1 MKKIFS
7 LLAVAALAVGT
18 TAPVHAD
25 WNKTY
30 VKVML
35 DPGHGGEDPGAG
47 RSGLPYEAELV
58 LRCSMAMKGWLEG
71 QRCPLRMTR
80 TTNVT
85 VSLSARR
92 SASISYDPW
101 VFCSVHLNAFNGTAH
116 GTETWYYWANR
127 SPSLAQKTQS
137 ELVSR
142 LGTTNRGVKQNGWT
156 VITGAS
162 YIPAILTEGLFV
174 DNVTENNMINNNNNA
189 GFKAW
194 VNAHLQ
200 GFKNFMNSENAG
212 IDVDAN
218 YGGAVTPP
226 TPQKNPTITCGSDL
240 YFECY
245 VGQHP
250 ELDLQI
256 TGKDLDNNIDVLCN
270 ASRFS
275 IVGGTVIEDNKT
287 KTSLGKTGG
296 TVKVRLD
303 DSGSAVDWNLNGE
316 YSWAN
321 ITITSGSVTK
331 KVSLACKVKPNPLQP
346 TEKWNISEAKG
357 NKTSKGYDASQLRN
371 FCYKDGKIYA
381 VYKNADIIVLNAQ
394 TGDKLGFLKRGD
406 VVTGG
411 TLRLCDVKTV
421 SGKIV
426 ACNIATAG
434 NNENL
439 RIYAWDSD
447 NANPYL
453 VKEIAPSE
461 FNGANRL
468 GDCLE
473 VSGDWNSDVWFSFG
487 SGKDANN
494 ANKTRIIEWNK
505 KGSNWTKQSYE
516 VVNQWGNDL
525 STQATVRVYHQSGGW
540 WIDGKDS
547 YPTWV
552 TLKDGKAV
560 RGTFV
565 DTGESWGSSHHE
577 FYYGGQ
583 KHSAN
588 IVFNGKIYKA
598 GSETVV
604 DPDKNYLG
612 GRMRIVQDLT
622 GDFTRVQNVGDYPSD
637 KVTETYDFN
646 GQTMTRET
654 TVGLGLTSRN
664 TNATGDCFV
673 NTDGEKYLEAW
684 VLSTTHG
691 MAYYAHGSV
700 PAQNPAKL
708 ELQEPE
714 GQGTVD
720 PKPDPDP
727 QPSYEFNDD
736 ASKMALVW
744 ESSKNNST
752 KAWHDITAAKP
763 ARDIAYNNGKLYV
776 LNSKPWADPTITV
789 VDAYTGEKK
798 ADLNVTTLAGKSGV
812 VNRGGSITFLDGKLI
827 CITVTDVPS
836 GTLARNNYIYKWD
849 NDNAVPEQ
857 VYTYEGLQLLP
868 KAFGH
873 AVSAS
878 GTWNDGRIWVT
889 TQGSNEVVYFP
900 VKNNKVEAPQVIT
913 LKDAK
918 GNALKGGDEGRGTGR
933 VIDNGNNTFWLNSA
947 NAAPT
952 LYNYDGTPVLA
963 MQAAA
968 FGTNVGG
975 SGMDVQK
982 FGNRTYLAAIT
993 YQDGTNKAG
1002 SQFSLYDITG
1012 GADKVEKSTLTLSAK
1027 PEGFGGT
1034 KNDQVISN
1042 ALLSNDRQDGHVLD
1056 AWACVP
1062 FQGIAH
1068 YSYNG
1073 WIQTG
1078 VDDITADEA
1087 ANDTEAVYYNL
1098 QGVRMSKDNLAPGLY
1113 IRKAGK
1119 KATKVLVK

>member
-1 MKKIFS
+1 MP
-7 LLAVAALAVGT
+7 A
-18 TAPVHAD
+18 HAD
-25 WNKTY
+25 WNRPY
-30 VKVML
+30 VKIML
-35 DPGHGGEDPGAG
+35 DPGHGGSDPGAG
-47 RSGLPYEAELV
+47 RSPMPYEHDLV
-58 LRCSMAMKGWLEG
+58 LRCCKAMQGWLTG
-71 QRCPLRMTR
+71 QGLNSSTLKLTR
-80 TTNVT
+80 TGNYD
-85 VSLSARR
+85 VSLSSRR
-92 SASISYDPW
+92 QQSISFDPW
-101 VFCSVHLNAFNGTAH
+101 VFCSVHLNAFNGSAH

-127 SPSLAQKTQS
+127 SPSLAQKVQS
-137 ELVSR
+137 ELVNR
-142 LGTTNRGVKQNGWT
+142 LGRTNRGVKQNGWT

-174 DNVTENNMINNNNNA
+174 DNETENNMINNNNNA

-194 VNAHLQ
+194 VNGHLQ
-200 GFKNFMNSENAG
+200 GFKNFMNSAGENAG
-212 IDVDAN
+212 ITGDAN
-218 YGGAVTPP
+218 YGGSAPVTPP
-226 TPQKNPTITCGSDL
+226 TTKTPTIKASTSGL
-240 YFECY
+240 HFEMY
-245 VGQHP
+245 SGETPTLEFTV
-250 ELDLQI
+250 
-256 TGKDLDNNIDVLCN
+256 TGKDLTENIAV
-270 ASRFS
+270 STGSGRFVPS
-275 IVGGTVIEDNKT
+275 P
-287 KTSLGKTGG
+287 TSLPKTGG
-296 TVKVRLD
+296 TVKVTYKPMAGNEVGTVGPEGTLAKGTFFKIILKSKGAKD
-303 DSGSAVDWNLNGE
+303 
-316 YSWAN
+316 
-321 ITITSGSVTK
+321 VTVEMTADIK
-331 KVSLACKVKPNPLQP
+331 ARPLAP
-346 TEKWNISEAKG
+346 TEKWNVSETKG

-381 VYKNADIIVLNAQ
+381 IYQNADIIVLNAQ

-406 VVTGG
+406 VVKGG

-426 ACNIATAG
+426 ACNLATASSK
-434 NNENL
+434 ENL

-453 VKEIAPSE
+453 VKEIAPAD
-461 FNGANRL
+461 FHGARRL

-473 VSGDWNSDVWFSFG
+473 VTGDWNSDVWFSFG
-487 SGKDANN
+487 SGKDADNT
-494 ANKTRIIEWNK
+494 NKTRIIEWNK
-505 KGSNWTKQSYE
+505 KGNNWTSQSYE
-516 VVNQWGNDL
+516 VVTQYGSIQNDL

-547 YPTWV
+547 YPTWA
-552 TLKDGKAV
+552 TLNGGKAV
-560 RGTFV
+560 RQTYV

-583 KHSAN
+583 KHSVN
-588 IVFNGKIYKA
+588 LVFDSKYYENDKL
-598 GSETVV
+598 V
-604 DPDKNYLG
+604 DAKNYLG
-612 GRMRIVQDLT
+612 GRMRIIQDLS
-622 GDFTRVQNVGDYPSD
+622 GDFTRMQTVGDYPS
-637 KVTETYDFN
+637 K
-646 GQTMTRET
+646 
-654 TVGLGLTSRN
+654 GLGNVSRN

-673 NTDGEKYLEAW
+673 NTDGKNYLEAW

-691 MAYYAHGSV
+691 LAYYAHGSV
-700 PAQNPAKL
+700 PKQNPAKL
-708 ELQEPE
+708 DLQEPE

-744 ESSKNNST
+744 ESSKNNGT
-752 KAWHDITAAKP
+752 KAWHDITTTNLP
-763 ARDIAYNNGKLYV
+763 AHDIAYNNGKLYV
-776 LNSKPWADPTITV
+776 LNSRPYQNPAVIV

-798 ADLNVTTLAGKSGV
+798 ADLNVTTLAGKLGL
-812 VNRGGSITFLDGKLI
+812 VNRGGSITFFDGKLI
-827 CITVTDVPS
+827 CITVTDAPKED
-836 GTLARNNYIYKWD
+836 TNRNFYMYKWD
-849 NDNAVPEQ
+849 NDSAVPEQ
-857 VYTYEGLQLLP
+857 IYTYEGLQLLP

-1027 PEGFGGT
+1027 PEGFGDT
-1034 KNDQVISN
+1034 KNNQVISN

-1078 VDDITADEA
+1078 VEDITADEA

-1098 QGVRMSKDNLAPGLY
+1098 QGVRMSSDNLAPGLY

>member
-47 RSGLPYEAELV
+47 RSGYPYEAELV

-71 QRCPLRMTR
+71 QHCPLRMTR
-80 TTNVT
+80 TTNAT

-174 DNVTENNMINNNNNA
+174 DNINENNMINNNNNA

-218 YGGAVTPP
+218 YGAAVTPP
-226 TPQKNPTITCGSDL
+226 TPQKNPTISCASDL

-256 TGKDLDNNIDVLCN
+256 TGKDLDNNITVTSN
-270 ASRFS
+270 AGRFNL
-275 IVGGTVIEDNKT
+275 VGSSDPLGGKT
-287 KTSLGKTGG
+287 SVSLGKTGG
-296 TVKVRLD
+296 TVKVRLH
-303 DSGSAVDWNLNGE
+303 DSGAACE
-316 YSWAN
+316 YNTNDDNKQTWMN
-321 ITITSGSVTK
+321 ISITSGSVK
-331 KVSLACKVKPNPLQP
+331 KTVLLACKVKPNPLQP

-381 VYKNADIIVLNAQ
+381 IYQNADIIVLNAQ

-426 ACNIATAG
+426 ACNLATAG

-461 FNGANRL
+461 FNGAYRL

-473 VSGDWNSDVWFSFG
+473 VTGDWNSDVWFSFG
-487 SGKDANN
+487 SGKDADNT
-494 ANKTRIIEWNK
+494 NKTRIIEWNK
-505 KGSNWTKQSYE
+505 KGNNWTKQSYE
-516 VVNQWGNDL
+516 VVNQWGNSL

-547 YPTWV
+547 YPTWA

-577 FYYGGQ
+577 FYFGGQ

-598 GSETVV
+598 GSETDV
-604 DPDKNYLG
+604 DPNKNYLG

-673 NTDGEKYLEAW
+673 NTDGKNYLEAW

-691 MAYYAHGSV
+691 IAYYAHGSV
-700 PAQNPAKL
+700 PKQTPAEL
-708 ELQEPE
+708 ELQNPE
-714 GQGTVD
+714 ESGTVD
-720 PKPDPDP
+720 PDPVDP
-727 QPSYEFNDD
+727 TPVVDELGD
-736 ASKMALVW
+736 LTEVW
-744 ESSKNNST
+744 HYSTKKNNLPSWFDKT
-752 KAWHDITAAKP
+752 NFSRSAVVLGDKVIVANSKAWGSTAIKAIDIDNP
-763 ARDIAYNNGKLYV
+763 ANATDVNITGIAGGTIVVGALATLNGKLV
-776 LNSKPWADPTITV
+776 ACNSAATNHNFTVYMWKNGLDQAPEVILKAEKLDVPVGDNMYISNNRIAVAGTANSALKVVWYQINANGSVDPTAHTITV
-789 VDAYTGEKK
+789 
-798 ADLNVTTLAGKSGV
+798 NAGKAVG
-812 VNRGGSITFLDGKLI
+812 NR
-827 CITVTDVPS
+827 
-836 GTLARNNYIYKWD
+836 
-849 NDNAVPEQ
+849 
-857 VYTYEGLQLLP
+857 
-868 KAFGH
+868 
-873 AVSAS
+873 SATS
-878 GTWNDGRIWVT
+878 
-889 TQGSNEVVYFP
+889 VYF
-900 VKNNKVEAPQVIT
+900 EQ
-913 LKDAK
+913 D
-918 GNALKGGDEGRGTGR
+918 GS
-933 VIDNGNNTFWLNSA
+933 FWLNNKDMHPTHYSA
-947 NAAPT
+947 DGQTKLQEIGKDDKIVGSGGDVFTFGTHRYYAATHSFGGSTTYGNVSTRVLDITDADNAADKGTYPAEGLGDGNWSTAGSTDVKTDVTEYKPGYKRASILTVAPSQGIT
-952 LYNYDGTPVLA
+952 LYQFEG
-963 MQAAA
+963 
-968 FGTNVGG
+968 
-975 SGMDVQK
+975 
-982 FGNRTYLAAIT
+982 RT
-993 YQDGTNKAG
+993 
-1002 SQFSLYDITG
+1002 
-1012 GADKVEKSTLTLSAK
+1012 ST
-1027 PEGFGGT
+1027 
-1034 KNDQVISN
+1034 
-1042 ALLSNDRQDGHVLD
+1042 
-1056 AWACVP
+1056 
-1062 FQGIAH
+1062 
-1068 YSYNG
+1068 
-1073 WIQTG
+1073 TG

-1098 QGVRMSKDNLAPGLY
+1098 QGVRMSSDNLAPGLY

>member
-1 MKKIFS
+1 MKKIYT
-7 LLAVAALAVGT
+7 LLAVAAL
-18 TAPVHAD
+18 TAGAAMPVQAA
-25 WNKTY
+25 WNKQY
-30 VKVML
+30 VKIML
-35 DPGHGGEDPGAG
+35 DPGHGGSDPGAG
-47 RSGLPYEAELV
+47 RSDYPYEHDLV
-58 LRCSMAMKGWLEG
+58 LRCSKAMQEWLTG
-71 QRCPLRMTR
+71 QGLNSSTLKLTR
-80 TTNVT
+80 TGNYD
-85 VSLSARR
+85 VSLSSRR
-92 SASISYDPW
+92 QQSISFDPW

-127 SPSLAQKTQS
+127 SPVLAQKVQS
-137 ELVSR
+137 ELVNR
-142 LGTTNRGVKQNGWT
+142 LGRTNRGVKQNGWT

-174 DNVTENNMINNNNNA
+174 DNITENNMINNNNNA

-194 VNAHLQ
+194 VNGHLQ
-200 GFKNFMNSENAG
+200 GFKNFMNSEEAG
-212 IDVDAN
+212 ITGDAN
-218 YGGAVTPP
+218 YGGTVTPP
-226 TPQKNPTITCGSDL
+226 TPTKTPTISCAGGLT
-240 YFECY
+240 FECY
-245 VGQHP
+245 VNEHP
-250 ELDLQI
+250 ELDLAI
-256 TGKDLDNNIDVLCN
+256 TGKDCTGNITVTCHV
-270 ASRFS
+270 ARFN
-275 IVGGTVIEDNKT
+275 IVGGTATSDG
-287 KTSLGKTGG
+287 KTSTTLGKTGG
-296 TVKVRLD
+296 TVKVRLNL
-303 DSGSAVDWNLNGE
+303 SGDAGEWNLDGKTA
-316 YSWAN
+316 YMRIDVAS
-321 ITITSGSVTK
+321 SGAETK
-331 KVSLACKVKPNPLQP
+331 KVMLAAKIKPNPLQP
-346 TEKWNISEAKG
+346 AEKWNVSETKG

-381 VYKNADIIVLNAQ
+381 IYQNADIIVLNAQ

-406 VVTGG
+406 VVKGG

-426 ACNIATAG
+426 ACNLATASSK
-434 NNENL
+434 ENL

-453 VKEIAPSE
+453 VKEIAPAD
-461 FNGANRL
+461 FHGASRL

-473 VSGDWNSDVWFSFG
+473 VTGDWNSDVWFSFG
-487 SGKDANN
+487 NENG
-494 ANKTRIIEWNK
+494 KTRIIEWNK
-505 KGSNWTKQSYE
+505 KGNNWTSQSYE
-516 VVNQWGNDL
+516 VVTQYGSIQNNL

-547 YPTWV
+547 YPTW
-552 TLKDGKAV
+552 TKLSDGKAV
-560 RGTFV
+560 RQTYV

-577 FYYGGQ
+577 FNYNGQ
-583 KHSAN
+583 KHSVN
-588 IVFNGKIYKA
+588 LVFEGKQYDSA
-598 GSETVV
+598 GKLDAT
-604 DPDKNYLG
+604 KNYLG
-612 GRMRIVQDLT
+612 GRMRIIQDLS
-622 GDFTRVQNVGDYPSD
+622 GNFTRMQTVGDYPS
-637 KVTETYDFN
+637 K
-646 GQTMTRET
+646 
-654 TVGLGLTSRN
+654 GLGNVSRN

-673 NTDGEKYLEAW
+673 NTDGKNYLEAW

-691 MAYYAHGSV
+691 LAYYAHGEA
-700 PAQNPAKL
+700 PKQNPAKL

-744 ESSKNNST
+744 ESSKNNGT
-752 KAWHDITAAKP
+752 KAWHDITTAKP

-798 ADLNVTTLAGKSGV
+798 ADLNVTTLAGKSGL
-812 VNRGGSITFLDGKLI
+812 VNRGGSITFFDGKLI
-827 CITVTDVPS
+827 CITVTDAPKEN
-836 GTLARNNYIYKWD
+836 TNRNFYMYKWD
-849 NDNAVPEQ
+849 NDSAVPEQ
-857 VYTYEGLQLLP
+857 IYTYEGLQLLP

-1027 PEGFGGT
+1027 PEGFGDT
-1034 KNDQVISN
+1034 KNEQVISN

-1078 VDDITADEA
+1078 VEDITADEA

-1098 QGVRMSKDNLAPGLY
+1098 QGVRMSSDNLAPGLY